1 MAEQPLRNGETPMF
15 TLLLFGA
22 MALADAENVAVLGA
36 PEGVEQQEVA
46 YESLAAGDA
55 REAVTNLEALRAEN
69 PGDPALL
76 INLGSAYAQLG
87 DVARAEACFREAA
100 DSETRYQLEL
110 ADGSWVDSRRAAQTA
125 LRQLR
130 DRAVALN

>member
-1 MAEQPLRNGETPMF
+1 MF

-36 PEGVEQQEVA
+36 PEGVEQQDVA
-46 YESLAAGDA
+46 YDALAAGEA
-55 REAVTNLEALRAEN
+55 REAVANLEALRAEN

-100 DSETRYQLEL
+100 DSETRYSLEL

-130 DRAVALN
+130 DRTVALN

>member
-1 MAEQPLRNGETPMF
+1 MF
-15 TLLLFGA
+15 TLLLIGA
-22 MALADAENVAVLGA
+22 LSLAEAENVAVLGA
-36 PEGVEQQEVA
+36 PEGAEQQDVA
-46 YESLAAGDA
+46 YEALAAGEA
-55 REAVTNLEALRAEN
+55 REAVANLEALRAEN

-87 DVARAEACFREAA
+87 DLVRAEACFREAA

>member
-1 MAEQPLRNGETPMF
+1 MF

-36 PEGVEQQEVA
+36 PEGVEQQDVA
-46 YESLAAGDA
+46 YDSLAAGEA
-55 REAVTNLEALRAEN
+55 REAVASLEALRAEN

>member
-1 MAEQPLRNGETPMF
+1 MF
-15 TLLLFGA
+15 TILMIG
-22 MALADAENVAVLGA
+22 ALALAQTEDVAVIGTPA
-36 PEGVEQQEVA
+36 DTEQHEVA
-46 YESLAAGDA
+46 FASLSAGDA
-55 REAVTNLEALRAEN
+55 AEAVANLEMLRADN

-76 INLGSAYAQLG
+76 INLGSAYAALG
-87 DVARAEACFREAA
+87 DVARAEAAFREAA
-100 DSETRYQLEL
+100 DSATRYQLEL

>member
-1 MAEQPLRNGETPMF
+1 MFSIMIIGALALAQTEDVAVIGTPDGAEQT
-15 TLLLFGA
+15 
-22 MALADAENVAVLGA
+22 
-36 PEGVEQQEVA
+36 EVA
-46 YESLAAGDA
+46 YDSLAAGDA
-55 REAVTNLEALRAEN
+55 AEAVTNLEMLRADN

-76 INLGSAYAQLG
+76 INLGSAYAALG
-87 DVARAEACFREAA
+87 DVARAEAAFREAA
-100 DSETRYQLEL
+100 DSDTRYQLEL

>member
-1 MAEQPLRNGETPMF
+1 MF

-36 PEGVEQQEVA
+36 PEGAEQQDVA
-46 YESLAAGDA
+46 YDTLAAGDA
-55 REAVTNLEALRAEN
+55 REAVANLEALRVEN

-87 DVARAEACFREAA
+87 DVTRAEAAFREAA

>member
-1 MAEQPLRNGETPMF
+1 ML

-22 MALADAENVAVLGA
+22 LSLAEAENVAVLGA
-36 PEGVEQQEVA
+36 PEGAEQHEVA
-46 YESLAAGDA
+46 YDALAAGEA
-55 REAVTNLEALRAEN
+55 REAVANLEALRADN

-76 INLGSAYAQLG
+76 INLGSAYARLG

-100 DSETRYQLEL
+100 DSDTRYQLEL

>member
-1 MAEQPLRNGETPMF
+1 MLS
-15 TLLLFGA
+15 LLLFGA
-22 MALADAENVAVLGA
+22 LTLAEAENVAVLGA
-36 PEGVEQQEVA
+36 PAGAEQHEVA
-46 YESLAAGDA
+46 YDALAAGEA
-55 REAVTNLEALRAEN
+55 REAVANLEALRAEN

-130 DRAVALN
+130 ERAVALN